1 MEHQPS
7 EVMKPY
13 NQRLARHF
21 EQAKLYS
28 DAERYYIAAE
38 EPKKAVEMFIR
49 TGRSERRQIN

>member
-28 DAERYYIAAE
+28 DAERYFIAAE
-38 EPKKAVEMFIR
+38 EPKKAVEMYIR
-49 TGRSERRQIN
+49 TGRSER